1 MAQYIKTEEGYKE
14 LATVTDDKMDKTN
27 PTGTGSFSMNRKAG
41 TVIGGASHAEG
52 YDTTASG
59 YGSHAEGNNTTAS
72 GGESHAEGDGTTAS
86 QSYSHAEGNRTT
98 ASGQSS
104 HAEGSSTTAIGY
116 TSHAEGTNTTASGNY
131 SHAEGFITT
140 ASGDFSHAEGYRTTA
155 SGYNSHAEGNQT
167 TVSGRYS
174 HAEGNSTNKFS
185 SVVTTT
191 NPTTDDIINVW
202 KNKKFSVAKGDC
214 SHVEG
219 EDNLALGDYSHA
231 EGCQTT
237 ANEFASHAEGGGTTA
252 NGFDSHAEGGG
263 TTASG
268 YYSHAEG
275 NNTTASGQSS
285 HAEGFDTTASGNYS
299 HVQGKYNIED
309 TSNKYAD
316 IIGNGTITK
325 RSNATTVDWKGNAW
339 FAGDVYTGS
348 TSGTNKDNGSKKLAT
363 EEYVNNSIAA
373 GSIQP
378 DWNQNDETKKDYIKN
393 RPGGY
398 IGETAPTLTLNINA
412 TKQDGINKLTDV
424 KVTTD
429 NFIDE
434 NSINISIDNGYT
446 MIHRMLTQRF
456 IPGYVI
462 NEYGATIYGNAH
474 LIDASQPDTGEDLAM
489 YKDDFGESAYGI
501 GWHIWATSIPSGDFN
516 VFVEQKSTYTVPFQ
530 SKFIPWEASPTATSI
545 LYTEQSLTDG
555 QQAQARAN
563 IGAGTP
569 YTLPQATAEA
579 LGGVKAD
586 SAEAA
591 DTQPVR
597 IGGDGK
603 LYTTPSVTDIS
614 TKMDANNPVGTGSFS
629 MNRKAH
635 TVIGINS
642 HAEGSST
649 TASGRSSHAE
659 GNSTTASGDYSH
671 AEGFS
676 TTANVVSAHAE
687 GSSTTASGGSSHA
700 EGNRTTASGG
710 SSHAEGN
717 STTAS
722 GDYSHVQGKYNI
734 EDSSSIYADIIGNG
748 TSNTARS
755 NATTVDWNG
764 NAWFAGD
771 VYTGSTS
778 GTNKDEGSKKL
789 ATEEYVNNSIAAGGT
804 DISLGLTSAA
814 VGQIIKVKAIDA
826 SGKPTAWEAAD
837 MQSGGSETWEKIS
850 DVSLTQ
856 DISSYILASFGSYRK
871 IKIMMERGT
880 YVSGLSKNVWVRTFL
895 PGVNNAFYTVGYL
908 TSEYGYLKWEV
919 NTEVNNAFISGHMM
933 SSNNPNASATLGWK
947 LSKELGDTAVS
958 DLSLRLDF
966 TDVSVIQ
973 DGDSVSV
980 WGVRW

>member
-14 LATVTDDKMDKTN
+14 FSAVTYDKMDKTN
-27 PTGTGSFSMNRKAG
+27 PTGTGSFSMNRKPG
-41 TVIGGASHAEG
+41 TVVGANS
-52 YDTTASG
+52 Y
-59 YGSHAEGNNTTAS
+59 AEGN
-72 GGESHAEGDGTTAS
+72 G
-86 QSYSHAEGNRTT
+86 TT

-104 HAEGSSTTAIGY
+104 HAEGDRTTASGLN
-116 TSHAEGTNTTASGNY
+116 SHAEGSNTTASG
-131 SHAEGFITT
+131 I
-140 ASGDFSHAEGYRTTA
+140 DSHAEGY
-155 SGYNSHAEGNQT
+155 
-167 TVSGRYS
+167 
-174 HAEGNSTNKFS
+174 STNMFS

-237 ANEFASHAEGGGTTA
+237 ANGFASHAEGGGTTA

-325 RSNATTVDWKGNAW
+325 RSNAATVDWKGNAW

-424 KVTTD
+424 QVFED
-429 NFIDE
+429 NFMDKS
-434 NSINISIDNGYT
+434 SINVAIDNGFEI
-446 MIHRMLTQRF
+446 IHRTLTNRF

-474 LIDASQPDTGEDLAM
+474 LIAASQPDTGEDLAM

-501 GWHIWATSIPSGDFN
+501 GWHIWATSIPSGDLQL
-516 VFVEQKSTYTVPFQ
+516 VVLEETMHAVPFA
-530 SKFIPWEASPTATSI
+530 SKFIPWKESPTADSV
-545 LYTEQSLTDG
+545 LYTAQSLTDG

-603 LYTTPSVTDIS
+603 LYT
-614 TKMDANNPVGTGSFS
+614 
-629 MNRKAH
+629 
-635 TVIGINS
+635 
-642 HAEGSST
+642 
-649 TASGRSSHAE
+649 
-659 GNSTTASGDYSH
+659 
-671 AEGFS
+671 
-676 TTANVVSAHAE
+676 
-687 GSSTTASGGSSHA
+687 
-700 EGNRTTASGG
+700 
-710 SSHAEGN
+710 
-717 STTAS
+717 
-722 GDYSHVQGKYNI
+722 
-734 EDSSSIYADIIGNG
+734 
-748 TSNTARS
+748 
-755 NATTVDWNG
+755 
-764 NAWFAGD
+764 
-771 VYTGSTS
+771 
-778 GTNKDEGSKKL
+778 
-789 ATEEYVNNSIAAGGT
+789 AAGST

-837 MQSGGSETWEKIS
+837 DKLPNPTSS
-850 DVSLTQ
+850 DV
-856 DISSYILASFGSYRK
+856 
-871 IKIMMERGT
+871 
-880 YVSGLSKNVWVRTFL
+880 LSVL
-895 PGVNNAFYTVGYL
+895 SVGQIGEF
-908 TSEYGYLKWEV
+908 EYGYVFKPMP
-919 NTEVNNAFISGHMM
+919 NINDFISLEIT
-933 SSNNPNASATLGWK
+933 SASPGQFARVKYVDDTGKPTAWEAVDIPSAVTDDHINSLIDAK
-947 LSKELGDTAVS
+947 LRTFQAP
-958 DLSLRLDF
+958 
-966 TDVSVIQ
+966 
-973 DGDSVSV
+973 
-980 WGVRW
+980 

>member
-1 MAQYIKTEEGYKE
+1 MPFIIDARNMGGGSIGSAAGGDTSTGTRNNVTLAAPWDENKE
-14 LATVTDDKMDKTN
+14 YLKGDLATNNGDLYQAQKSVPAGVQISDEDYWALVVAGDKSKETEQLRKDI
-27 PTGTGSFSMNRKAG
+27 GSL
-41 TVIGGASHAEG
+41 AELE
-52 YDTTASG
+52 T
-59 YGSHAEGNNTTAS
+59 
-72 GGESHAEGDGTTAS
+72 ES
-86 QSYSHAEGNRTT
+86 
-98 ASGQSS
+98 
-104 HAEGSSTTAIGY
+104 
-116 TSHAEGTNTTASGNY
+116 
-131 SHAEGFITT
+131 
-140 ASGDFSHAEGYRTTA
+140 
-155 SGYNSHAEGNQT
+155 
-167 TVSGRYS
+167 
-174 HAEGNSTNKFS
+174 K
-185 SVVTTT
+185 
-191 NPTTDDIINVW
+191 
-202 KNKKFSVAKGDC
+202 
-214 SHVEG
+214 
-219 EDNLALGDYSHA
+219 DNLVNAI
-231 EGCQTT
+231 
-237 ANEFASHAEGGGTTA
+237 NE
-252 NGFDSHAEGGG
+252 
-263 TTASG
+263 
-268 YYSHAEG
+268 
-275 NNTTASGQSS
+275 
-285 HAEGFDTTASGNYS
+285 
-299 HVQGKYNIED
+299 V
-309 TSNKYAD
+309 
-316 IIGNGTITK
+316 
-325 RSNATTVDWKGNAW
+325 
-339 FAGDVYTGS
+339 
-348 TSGTNKDNGSKKLAT
+348 
-363 EEYVNNSIAA
+363 

-530 SKFIPWEASPTATSI
+530 SQFIPWEASPTATSI
-545 LYTEQSLTDG
+545 LYTEQSLTEEE
-555 QQAQARAN
+555 QAQARAN

-597 IGGDGK
+597 IGTDGK
-603 LYTTPSVTDIS
+603 LYTAPGLTDIS

-642 HAEGSST
+642 HAEGRST
-649 TASGRSSHAE
+649 TASGQDSHAE
-659 GNSTTASGDYSH
+659 GNSTIASGGGSH

-676 TTANVVSAHAE
+676 TTANVVSSHAE

-710 SSHAEGN
+710 SSHAEGVQTTASGDHSHTEGAN
-717 STTAS
+717 TTASGLCSHAEGNITTASGTGSHVEGGSTKAS
-722 GDYSHVQGKYNI
+722 GDYSHAEGIGTEASGSYSHAEGRRTKASGDNSHAQGKFNI
-734 EDSSSIYADIIGNG
+734 EDTSNTYADIIGNG
-748 TSNTARS
+748 TSDTARS

-778 GTNKDEGSKKL
+778 GTNKDDGSKKL

-837 MQSGGSETWEKIS
+837 MPSGGGMRWQKIKEITLAEQTNDIVIGEDDNGVS
-850 DVSLTQ
+850 VADYNPIAMKVEFHVPADSTQTNANGVPWIYPSATKPNNFLRAIGTLSGWKTTERRQIEFFIGDINGIFADGNGNAQLVINPSIQPEVTVMDGVTLRINNTNDHWPVGTIVSLEVL
-856 DISSYILASFGSYRK
+856 S
-871 IKIMMERGT
+871 ER
-880 YVSGLSKNVWVRTFL
+880 R
-895 PGVNNAFYTVGYL
+895 
-908 TSEYGYLKWEV
+908 
-919 NTEVNNAFISGHMM
+919 
-933 SSNNPNASATLGWK
+933 
-947 LSKELGDTAVS
+947 
-958 DLSLRLDF
+958 
-966 TDVSVIQ
+966 
-973 DGDSVSV
+973 
-980 WGVRW
+980 